1 MFKTGLY
8 LLFITFTQLIAILF
22 STHYLYHYGVRSSF
36 YVLVEMQNMLKF
48 IFLIEFVISIYL
60 IKIGYEK
67 EMKDYFNINH

>member
-22 STHYLYHYGVRSSF
+22 STHYLYHYDFRFSF
-36 YVLVEMQNMLKF
+36 SVLVEMPNMLKF

-60 IKIGYEK
+60 IKLGYEK
-67 EMKDYFNINH
+67 EMQYYFNNNQ